1 MASRSTRWTWI
12 FVLLLLLVITVQW
25 TWSRRQIERVN
36 AANAAQLKAKVN
48 SLTQWGHNWAQAVAN
63 NDAQAVFHA
72 FAAGIQPAV
81 LAGRADSLEQ
91 AKAQILQ
98 VPEISFVHVIRPDGV
113 VLMSSDDKYS
123 TTGRADDDQA
133 AWALSAS
140 DLVTRAGSVPGTL
153 ELAAPIL
160 GSTGPRAV
168 LWMGIKQGSVL
179 SATRPKLAE
188 E

>member
-25 TWSRRQIERVN
+25 TWSRRQIERLN
-36 AANAAQLKAKVN
+36 SESAAQLNAQME
-48 SLTQWGHNWAQAVAN
+48 SLTQWGQNWARAVAK
-63 NDAQAVFHA
+63 NDAQAIFHA

-98 VPEISFVHVIRPDGV
+98 VPEVSFVHVIRPDGV

-133 AWALSAS
+133 SWALSAS
-140 DLVTRAGSVPGTL
+140 DLITRAGAVPGTE

-160 GSTGPRAV
+160 GSTGPRAI

-179 SATRPKLAE
+179 SATRPKLAQE
-188 E
+188 